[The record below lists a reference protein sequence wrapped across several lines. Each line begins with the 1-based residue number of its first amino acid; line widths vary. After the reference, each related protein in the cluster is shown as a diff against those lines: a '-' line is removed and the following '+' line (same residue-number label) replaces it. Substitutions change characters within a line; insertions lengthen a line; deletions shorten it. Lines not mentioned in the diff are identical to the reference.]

1 LLLRFAWSA
10 KRLHYGGVHIRNE
23 GIADIEAIRR
33 VNEAAFGQPDEA
45 RLVDALREQ
54 ATPFFS
60 LVAEDGGAV
69 VGHICFTPVEV
80 GDTVILGLAPMA
92 VSPERQ
98 NQGIG
103 TRLVEAGLRE
113 CRRAGFGA
121 VVVLGHPQY
130 YPRFGFEPAAPKGLR
145 SEYDVPDDVF
155 MLLEL
160 VPGAAAELKGTARYH
175 RAFRDLV

>member
-1 LLLRFAWSA
+1 M
-10 KRLHYGGVHIRNE
+10 IRRE
-23 GIADIEAIRR
+23 TPADVAAIRR

-54 ATPFFS
+54 ATPFLS
-60 LVAEDGGAV
+60 LVAEEEGRI

-80 GDTVILGLAPMA
+80 GEAVILGLAPMA
-92 VSPERQ
+92 VVPERQ

-103 TRLVEAGLRE
+103 SRLVEAGLEE

-121 VVVLGHPQY
+121 VVVLGHPDY
-130 YPRFGFEPAAPKGLR
+130 YPRFGFAPAAPRGLR
-145 SEYDVPDDVF
+145 SEYDVPDPVF

-160 VPGAAAELKGTARYH
+160 VPGAAAGLEGVARYH
-175 RAFRDLV
+175 PAFRALG